1 MSGKSP
7 RQKIAEAL
15 GVSDETVLRELST
28 ADFSAV
34 EKTVG
39 KDGKASRTMQPR
51 LLPAIAPIAEDD
63 TLTVDELLRLPDDE
77 DDRKLPDE
85 DEAQA

>member
-1 MSGKSP
+1 MTVRWRCPKCKKVGTTPLDQPAAWCLKCFTRLERRDTLSP
-7 RQKIAEAL
+7 R
-15 GVSDETVLRELST
+15 GDN
-28 ADFSAV
+28 
-34 EKTVG
+34 
-39 KDGKASRTMQPR
+39 SRQPR

-85 DEAQA
+85 DEVTS

>member
-15 GVSDETVLRELST
+15 GVSDETVLRELSGST
-28 ADFSAV
+28 FV
-34 EKTVG
+34 EPEKTVG

-51 LLPAIAPIAEDD
+51 LLPLIAPIAEDD
-63 TLTVDELLRLPDDE
+63 TLTIDELLRLPDDE

-85 DEAQA
+85 DEAAA